1 MHFFLDQCLGRPNSL
16 LAALS
21 QRRLHPLSN
30 RGHHMQKSL
39 LGIIPLLIV
48 TAALAE
54 EPPAEAK
61 NSVDQVPGQPA
72 FCAMVLTNDSANSY
86 RERMSFRVFS
96 GTPAVGITL
105 SRGAWAGRGTIDT
118 DVSITSS
125 ASKKP
130 PNTLQFRRQETEA
143 EPQYTLS
150 SRLDLIVISV
160 EVGPKTRTLFQVLEQ
175 GRQFTVRFSAPGEPS
190 WVFRESQIRQAIAA
204 FRRCAAGLGI
214 ELPR

>member
-1 MHFFLDQCLGRPNSL
+1 MH
-16 LAALS
+16 
-21 QRRLHPLSN
+21 
-30 RGHHMQKSL
+30 KSL

-54 EPPAEAK
+54 EPPTGAE
-61 NSVDQVPGQPA
+61 NSVDQLPGQPA
-72 FCAMVLTNDSANSY
+72 ICSMVITNSNSGNPY
-86 RERMSFRVFS
+86 GERMSFRVFS

-105 SRGAWAGRGTIDT
+105 SRRAWAGRGTVDT

-125 ASKKP
+125 ASKRQ
-130 PNTLQFRRQETEA
+130 PNTLHFRRQETEA

-150 SRLDLIVISV
+150 SSLDLIVITV

-190 WVFRESQIRQAIAA
+190 WTFREGQIRQAIAV